1 MKIRFKRLLSTVLS
15 AAVVLS
21 SLVFAMPAQTASAA
35 DAGEYYVKVTVEVS
49 GGNNLKGKYGG
60 VGKEVNDSGGVS
72 VLYRDTNGTGK
83 TDNEYKWDMG
93 NNGLK
98 HCKTDGT
105 KYLTATISGFPRLLY
120 VSVDDDWIG
129 SSITFKATKLEV
141 GSSSSNLTT
150 IWEGTVQAQS
160 RVNPYAASV
169 DWSYT
174 TKVDYF
180 GTDKNCKAST
190 TTKKWTRPYASNMTA
205 SFNAGSVNCPKTS
218 SASDVTNTLSYGA
231 TDQYGVTMASSLC
244 DVSVASDQASNQVN
258 SSNAVSITNNH
269 TGTDTVS
276 AKYAANLKGATN
288 SQTITAT
295 CSWSGSEAMT
305 KTATFTL
312 YDAIYVPTFKYYTTN
327 EAGTTGT
334 ENTVTGTSTYFGVV
348 PTVPTAASA
357 VTAYHTST
365 THYTD
370 GKYSN
375 LPDSATGIRAD
386 STYTMSYTS
395 GAHNKVLVNTE
406 PTDGVEGKNYYECD
420 GCDIKFVCDA
430 EGNPG
435 DVASESDIAAAT
447 VPAPSFNTFSG
458 VGYDYSARGVA
469 LRCLK
474 ADLAQQTSQATR
486 FTASLQIPAGAQVDD
501 FGYVYTQTRFLNGSV
516 EPEND
521 DNTAYGIENFTLDNV
536 GTQYN
541 IYQQSVMQNGTEGNG
556 YTTHT
561 SGANTVY
568 TFNLLINVRNANWT
582 KHYAARAYIKYT
594 YNGRQYTVYDKS
606 YSSRTVYYVAQ
617 KICDASNTSEKEQ
630 TKKSVNNKVLN
641 FVNPDAYP
649 LV

>member
-1 MKIRFKRLLSTVLS
+1 MIRHYGKKIISYALAAAMVLS
-15 AAVVLS
+15 G
-21 SLVFAMPAQTASAA
+21 LVFCAKPQVAEAASAGSYKLTITINVTNKA
-35 DAGEYYVKVTVEVS
+35 DKTGSIQGATYKIYYCP
-49 GGNNLKGKYGG
+49 
-60 VGKEVNDSGGVS
+60 
-72 VLYRDTNGTGK
+72 TNGTGSE
-83 TDNEYKWDMG
+83 TSMPYDMT
-93 NNGLK
+93 NNLLSTGEK
-98 HCKTDGT
+98 NVDITVP
-105 KYLTATISGFPRLLY
+105 GFP
-120 VSVDDDWIG
+120 
-129 SSITFKATKLEV
+129 TKV
-141 GSSSSNLTT
+141 YCYNDAVWT
-150 IWEGTVQAQS
+150 
-160 RVNPYAASV
+160 
-169 DWSYT
+169 D
-174 TKVDYF
+174 KVDYNVTKIAVQ
-180 GTDKNCKAST
+180 GTAGWTGSQKMNSGGWGNSDVDATLTISL
-190 TTKKWTRPYASNMTA
+190 TKPFANTMTA
-205 SFNAGSVNCPKTS
+205 SFNTGTVNCPKTS
-218 SASDVTNTLSYGA
+218 SASAVTNTLTYTA

-244 DVSVASDQASNQVN
+244 NVSVASNQASNQVN
-258 SSNAVSITNNH
+258 GSNAVSITNNH

-276 AKYAANLKGATN
+276 APYAANVKGATN

-295 CSWSGSEAMT
+295 CSWKGSSTQE
-305 KTATFTL
+305 KEATFTL
-312 YDAIYVPTFKYYTTN
+312 YDAMYLPTFKYYTTN

-348 PTVPTAASA
+348 PTVPTAAST

-435 DVASESDIAAAT
+435 DVASESDIASAT